1 MSARILDGKAIGA
14 AIEAEVSAGAREL
27 ERRLGVTP
35 RLCVL
40 LAGAFAPSQIYVRNK
55 ARTAA
60 RIGIRSEV
68 ISMPDSAGTGEVLAR
83 VAALNADPDVDGI
96 LVQLPLPKGVE
107 EAPVIEKIDPA
118 KDVDGLTPQSMGR
131 LVLGTHRWAP
141 CTPAGVMEILRRSEI
156 SVEGRRVVIVGR
168 SNIVGKPLALLML
181 RAHATVTLCHT
192 RTADLEAETRR
203 AEILVAAAG
212 RAGLIG
218 GRHIAPGA
226 TVIDVGINRIT
237 SLAEVEQLFGEGSEA
252 VRAAIREVERK
263 GGVLVGDVHPL
274 EARARAGAL
283 TPVPGGVGPLTIA
296 MLMRNTLEAARLRR
310 GAPGA

>member
-1 MSARILDGKAIGA
+1 MSARLLDGKAIGA
-14 AIEAEVSAGAREL
+14 AIEAEVAEGVRDL
-27 ERRLGVTP
+27 KKRLGVTP
-35 RLCVL
+35 RLSVL
-40 LAGAFAPSQIYVRNK
+40 LVGSFTPSQIYVRNK
-55 ARTAA
+55 SRTAE

-68 ISMPDSAGTGEVLAR
+68 LTMPDSARTAEVVAR
-83 VAALNADPDVDGI
+83 VEALNADPDVDGI

-107 EAPVIEKIDPA
+107 ETPVIERLDPV

-131 LVLGTHRWAP
+131 LVLGTNRWAP
-141 CTPAGVMEILRRSEI
+141 CTPAGVMEILRRSGI
-156 SVEGRRVVIVGR
+156 AVEGKRVAIVGR

-203 AEILVAAAG
+203 AQILVAAAG
-212 RAGLIG
+212 RAGLLG

-226 TVIDVGINRIT
+226 TVIDVGINRI
-237 SLAEVEQLFGEGSEA
+237 SSREEAERLFGAGSDA
-252 VRAAIREVERK
+252 VRDVERK
-263 GGVLVGDVHPL
+263 GGTLVGDVHPL
-274 EARARAGAL
+274 EARQAAGAL

-310 GAPGA
+310 GAARS